1 MKKKQSK
8 NIEKTFLQIMICIFG
23 ISMKNCINDVNF
35 IKIGHG
41 VWNAKDPIELAII
54 DLSARRFIDR
64 AKRPVSHEHTP
75 SESIPVPPPPLL
87 PRHPSP
93 IPPFSRSS
101 FRTDEMIPIRTA
113 SNSGAVWNVGNTRLG
128 TNFGPELY
136 SLGHQKRHTLIR
148 PQWLL

>member
-1 MKKKQSK
+1 MKIHRKKILQK
-8 NIEKTFLQIMICIFG
+8 INIIFG
-23 ISMKNCINDVNF
+23 ISMKNCIYDVNF

-41 VWNAKDPIELAII
+41 VWNSKDPIELATI
-54 DLSARRFIDR
+54 DLSARRFINR
-64 AKRPVSHEHTP
+64 AKRQAAHEHTP
-75 SESIPVPPPPLL
+75 SESIPVQHPPLL

-136 SLGHQKRHTLIR
+136 IQHHVN
-148 PQWLL
+148 